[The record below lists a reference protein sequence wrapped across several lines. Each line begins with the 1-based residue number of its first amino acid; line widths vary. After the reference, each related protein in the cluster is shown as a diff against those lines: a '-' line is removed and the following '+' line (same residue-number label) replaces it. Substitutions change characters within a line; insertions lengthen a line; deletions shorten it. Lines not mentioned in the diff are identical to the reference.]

1 MTEREM
7 IIKALECCAHIAH
20 MCRDCPMT
28 EYRRRYNAGEGCDC
42 HSILAD
48 KALKMLM
55 EKESRVM
62 TLEEVRDSLKTP
74 IWKEVKSRQK
84 DLYQGWV
91 LAYDVQT
98 GMGITGTR
106 LGMSEPSGRVVWYKL
121 EDYGRTWR
129 CWTARPME
137 VQREAMAWES

>member
-1 MTEREM
+1 
-7 IIKALECCAHIAH
+7 
-20 MCRDCPMT
+20 
-28 EYRRRYNAGEGCDC
+28 
-42 HSILAD
+42 
-48 KALKMLM
+48 
-55 EKESRVM
+55 M
-62 TLEEVRDSLKTP
+62 TLEEVRGSLKTP

-84 DLYQGWV
+84 DLYQGWA

-129 CWTARPME
+129 CWTARPTE
-137 VQREAMAWES
+137 AQREVMAWES